1 MPTHKQVIVTLT
13 VPVRVIKE
21 GHPIFILVTFTL
33 GLFYQFYQT
42 RLRLGLQLD
51 CKLVLGTQTGPELKM
66 VRS

>member
-1 MPTHKQVIVTLT
+1 MPVK
-13 VPVRVIKE
+13 VIKE